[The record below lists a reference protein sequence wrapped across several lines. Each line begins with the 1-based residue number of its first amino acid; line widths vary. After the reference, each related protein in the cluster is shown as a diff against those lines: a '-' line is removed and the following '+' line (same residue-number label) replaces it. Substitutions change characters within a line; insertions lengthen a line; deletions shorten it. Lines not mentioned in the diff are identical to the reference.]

1 MIGHSWMSDQNLA
14 ASKAVVPRLSIPI
27 HRAFTIDFNIL
38 STPDHEGDTLLEG
51 IVEVV
56 VLPVFDIVG
65 ELY

>member
-1 MIGHSWMSDQNLA
+1 MIDHIRVTDQNLA
-14 ASKAVVPRLSIPI
+14 TSKAVVPCLSIPV
-27 HRAFTIDFNIL
+27 HRAFAIDSDVL

-56 VLPVFDIVG
+56 ILPVFNVVG